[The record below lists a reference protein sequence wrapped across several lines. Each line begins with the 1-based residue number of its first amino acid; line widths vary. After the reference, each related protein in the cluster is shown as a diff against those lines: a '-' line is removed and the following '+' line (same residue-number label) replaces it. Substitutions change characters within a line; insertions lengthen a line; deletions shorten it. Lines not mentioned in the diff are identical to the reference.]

1 MNMRTTTA
9 MTTTPGLLRQR
20 VSQNRDCRLW
30 IVPAVLLLPS
40 ARPWAAGAVKAG
52 LGLAARSSSFFQKP
66 QTCEYHFLFSIC
78 CSRLHD
84 LSAPNC
90 VRGQSYLVV
99 YYKQFDPD
107 VKFLIAGCSFL
118 SEDCPTYTETPCL
131 TGTRIQQ
138 SQSAG
143 DVAKTASSCTAQKGD
158 SPKATAG
165 TAPAM
170 TSCAEEFH
178 NLYILFYLLSDCYY
192 YCSDDASRADHH
204 RETANNICGNPYLNQ
219 MQKTAE
225 ESSARMREELTCA
238 TGCCEDNGK
247 GKPTCVAADT
257 APASNVRQTPQS
269 HSPDATSV
277 EPTQKNRDQYN
288 DMRIKLYIWDKR
300 LISYLNSN
308 RPKTSWRRA

>member
-1 MNMRTTTA
+1 MRTTTA
-9 MTTTPGLLRQR
+9 MTTTPGLLRHG

-40 ARPWAAGAVKAG
+40 ASPRAVGVVKAG
-52 LGLAARSSSFFQKP
+52 LGLAARSSSFFHRL
-66 QTCEYHFLFSIC
+66 QTFEYHFLFSIC

-118 SEDCPTYTETPCL
+118 SENHSTYTETPCL
-131 TGTRIQQ
+131 TGTKIQR

-143 DVAKTASSCTAQKGD
+143 DVAKTASSCTALMGD

-170 TSCAEEFH
+170 ASCAEEIH
-178 NLYILFYLLSDCYY
+178 NLYILFYLLLNCYY

-204 RETANNICGNPYLNQ
+204 RDTANNIYGSPFLNQ

-225 ESSARMREELTCA
+225 ESSAKTREELTCA
-238 TGCCEDNGK
+238 TGYCEEMANWWD
-247 GKPTCVAADT
+247 
-257 APASNVRQTPQS
+257 RHLLQQTPTACNRRQMPQS
-269 HSPDATSV
+269 RSSDATAV
-277 EPTQKNRDQYN
+277 ESTKKNRDQYN

-308 RPKTSWRRA
+308 RPKTS

>member
-9 MTTTPGLLRQR
+9 TTTTPGLLRHG
-20 VSQNRDCRLW
+20 VSRNRDCRLW
-30 IVPAVLLLPS
+30 IVPAVLLLQPVNPR
-40 ARPWAAGAVKAG
+40 AVGVVKAG
-52 LGLAARSSSFFQKP
+52 LGLAAMSSSFFHKL

-118 SEDCPTYTETPCL
+118 SEKHPTYTETPCL
-131 TGTRIQQ
+131 TGAKIQQ

-143 DVAKTASSCTAQKGD
+143 DVAKTASSCTAPRED
-158 SPKATAG
+158 SPKATTG

-178 NLYILFYLLSDCYY
+178 NLYILFYLLLNCYY

-204 RETANNICGNPYLNQ
+204 RETANNIYGNPYLNQ
-219 MQKTAE
+219 MLKTAE
-225 ESSARMREELTCA
+225 ESSAKMREELTCA
-238 TGCCEDNGK
+238 TGCCEAMANWWDRHLRQQA
-247 GKPTCVAADT
+247 PT
-257 APASNVRQTPQS
+257 ASNVRQTPQS
-269 HSPDATSV
+269 RSSDATTAESTKKTDTNIMTC
-277 EPTQKNRDQYN
+277 E
-288 DMRIKLYIWDKR
+288 
-300 LISYLNSN
+300 SN
-308 RPKTSWRRA
+308 CTYGINA

>member
-1 MNMRTTTA
+1 MRTTTA
-9 MTTTPGLLRQR
+9 MTTTPGLLRHG
-20 VSQNRDCRLW
+20 VSQNRDCRLC
-30 IVPAVLLLPS
+30 IVPAVLLLQS
-40 ARPWAAGAVKAG
+40 ASPRAVGVVKAG
-52 LGLAARSSSFFQKP
+52 LGLAAKSSSFFHRL
-66 QTCEYHFLFSIC
+66 QTFEYHFLFSIC

-118 SEDCPTYTETPCL
+118 SENHPTYTETPCL
-131 TGTRIQQ
+131 TGTKIQR

-143 DVAKTASSCTAQKGD
+143 DVAKTASSCTALMGD

-170 TSCAEEFH
+170 ASCAEEIH
-178 NLYILFYLLSDCYY
+178 NLYILFYLLLNCYY

-204 RETANNICGNPYLNQ
+204 RDTANNIYGNPFLNQ

-225 ESSARMREELTCA
+225 ESSAKTREELTCA
-238 TGCCEDNGK
+238 TGCCEGNGK
-247 GKPTCVAADT
+247 GKPTYVAAVT
-257 APASNVRQTPQS
+257 NSQQQAA
-269 HSPDATSV
+269 DAT
-277 EPTQKNRDQYN
+277 EPQFRCNHRGINPKKQ
-288 DMRIKLYIWDKR
+288 
-300 LISYLNSN
+300 
-308 RPKTSWRRA
+308 RPI